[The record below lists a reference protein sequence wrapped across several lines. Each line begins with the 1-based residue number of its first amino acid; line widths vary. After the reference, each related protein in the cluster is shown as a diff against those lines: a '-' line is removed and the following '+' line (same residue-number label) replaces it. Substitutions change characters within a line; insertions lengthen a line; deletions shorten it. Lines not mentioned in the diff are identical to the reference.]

1 MLGLRLFQ
9 LVSDRPEI
17 DSVNGGLRVFQILAQ
32 RPQVQPA
39 RKNFVG
45 FRERRLF
52 NG

>member
-1 MLGLRLFQ
+1 MRAFEMDLF
-9 LVSDRPEI
+9 L